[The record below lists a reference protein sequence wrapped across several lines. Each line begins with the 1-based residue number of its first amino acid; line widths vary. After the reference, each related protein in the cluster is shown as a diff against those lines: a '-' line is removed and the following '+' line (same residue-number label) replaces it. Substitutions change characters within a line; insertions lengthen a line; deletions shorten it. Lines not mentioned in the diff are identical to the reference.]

1 MRLKW
6 FSGMSP
12 VALTA
17 PAAERNKDPILAVLR
32 RVLPDTGVVLEIA
45 SGTGQHIVHFGAAL
59 PQLAWQP
66 SDPDPEMR
74 ASIAAWIAETGLPN
88 VRQPLAID
96 VRDEQ
101 WPVEH
106 ADAVVAVNMV
116 HIAPWTATLG
126 IIRGAG
132 RLLPASGALILYG
145 PYKRG
150 ASHTAPSNEAFD
162 AQLRSS
168 NAEWGIRDLEAV
180 VDAARLQGLELEEV
194 VEMPANNLTVV
205 FRRLIST

>member
-1 MRLKW
+1 
-6 FSGMSP
+6 MSP
-12 VALTA
+12 AALTA
-17 PAAERNKDPILAVLR
+17 PAAERNKDPILEVLR
-32 RVLPDTGVVLEIA
+32 RVLPDTGLVLEIA

-59 PQLAWQP
+59 PKLAWQP

-74 ASIAAWIAETGLPN
+74 ASVAAWIAETGLPN

-106 ADAVVAVNMV
+106 ADAVVSINMI
-116 HIAPWTATLG
+116 HIAPWVATVGLM
-126 IIRGAG
+126 RGAG
-132 RLLPASGALILYG
+132 RLLPANGALVLYG

-150 ASHTAPSNEAFD
+150 GCHTAPSNAAFD
-162 AQLRSS
+162 AQMRAS
-168 NAEWGIRDLEAV
+168 NAEWGVRDLEAV
-180 VDAARLQGLELEEV
+180 VDAARPQGLELEEV

-205 FRRLIST
+205 LRRLISM

>member
-1 MRLKW
+1 
-6 FSGMSP
+6 MSP

-32 RVLPDTGVVLEIA
+32 RVLPETGLVLEIA
-45 SGTGQHIVHFGAAL
+45 SGAGQHIVHFAAAL
-59 PQLAWQP
+59 PRLAWQP

-74 ASIAAWIAETGLPN
+74 VSIAAWTAETGLPN

-106 ADAVVAVNMV
+106 ADAVLAVNMV

-126 IIRGAG
+126 LMRGAG
-132 RLLPASGALILYG
+132 RLLPARGALILYG
-145 PYKRG
+145 PYKWG
-150 ASHTAPSNEAFD
+150 GSHTAPSNEAFD
-162 AQLRSS
+162 AQLRAS
-168 NAEWGIRDLEAV
+168 NAEWGVRDLEAV
-180 VDAARLQGLELEEV
+180 VDAARPQGLELEEV

-205 FRRLIST
+205 FRRLIIT

>member
-1 MRLKW
+1 MDA
-6 FSGMSP
+6 GMSP

-17 PAAERNKDPILAVLR
+17 PAAERNKAPILQVLR
-32 RVLPDTGVVLEIA
+32 RVLPETGLVLEIA

-59 PQLAWQP
+59 PNLAWQP

-106 ADAVVAVNMV
+106 ADAVLAVNMV
-116 HIAPWTATLG
+116 HIAPWTATVGLV
-126 IIRGAG
+126 RGAG
-132 RLLPASGALILYG
+132 RLLPVRGALILYG

-150 ASHTAPSNEAFD
+150 GSHTAPSNEAFD
-162 AQLRSS
+162 AQLRAS
-168 NAEWGIRDLEAV
+168 NAEWGVRDLEAV
-180 VDAARLQGLELEEV
+180 VDAAHLQDLDLENV
-194 VEMPANNLTVV
+194 VQLPANNLTVV
-205 FRRLIST
+205 FRLLISM

>member
-1 MRLKW
+1 
-6 FSGMSP
+6 MSP
-12 VALTA
+12 AALTA
-17 PAAERNKDPILAVLR
+17 PAAERNKDAILAVLR
-32 RVLPDTGVVLEIA
+32 RVLPETGLMLEIA

-59 PQLAWQP
+59 PKLAWQP

-74 ASIAAWIAETGLPN
+74 ASVAAWIAETGLPN

-106 ADAVVAVNMV
+106 ADAVLAVNMV

-126 IIRGAG
+126 LMRGAG
-132 RLLPASGALILYG
+132 RLLPARGALILYG

-150 ASHTAPSNEAFD
+150 GSHTAPSNAAFD
-162 AQLRSS
+162 AQMRAS
-168 NAEWGIRDLEAV
+168 NAEWGVRDLEAV
-180 VDAARLQGLELEEV
+180 VDAARPQGLELEEV

-205 FRRLIST
+205 LRRLISM